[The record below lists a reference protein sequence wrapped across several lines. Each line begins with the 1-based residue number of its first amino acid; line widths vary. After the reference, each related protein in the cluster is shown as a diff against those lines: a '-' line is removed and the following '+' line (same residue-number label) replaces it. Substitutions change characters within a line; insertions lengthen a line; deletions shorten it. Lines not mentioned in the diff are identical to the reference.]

1 VAGYRNAYG
10 PSDRERTGHFLVDH
24 AAWIALH
31 AVRSALA
38 GIANEQRGNQPFD
51 IQAVVFAHDQF
62 VNEAL

>member
-1 VAGYRNAYG
+1 M
-10 PSDRERTGHFLVDH
+10 DRKRTGHFLVNL